1 MIFIKK
7 SRLLKVLI
15 KMRKLHIADQRYCIK
30 SGVCL
35 DGLCSLAFIELSSD
49 DYYLFKGYLHV
60 QTGKILNAYIW
71 DTGIYN
77 TERLE
82 WLDEHIKL
90 NR

>member
-1 MIFIKK
+1 MIFKKK

-15 KMRKLHIADQRYCIK
+15 KMRKLHIADQRYCLE

-35 DGLCSLAFIELSSD
+35 DGLCSIAFDELSSD
-49 DYYLFKGYLHV
+49 YYYLFKGYLHV
-60 QTGKILNAYIW
+60 QTGKRLGAYIW
-71 DTGIYN
+71 DRGIYN